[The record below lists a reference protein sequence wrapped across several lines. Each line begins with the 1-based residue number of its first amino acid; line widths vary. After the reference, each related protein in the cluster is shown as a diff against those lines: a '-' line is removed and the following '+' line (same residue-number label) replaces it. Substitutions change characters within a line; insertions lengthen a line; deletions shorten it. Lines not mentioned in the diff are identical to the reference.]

1 MERVSCRIII
11 TSFKWKNI
19 SFTDRVTNAT
29 YILVLFDWNFAP
41 VTFGLTSV
49 NTQSSVYDKSSSTY
63 QKLLRYFSGMVI
75 STFKTGFVGC
85 GSPSASP
92 SFPGRGGRAGVFP
105 VMLVL
110 YLKENVRNFQKL
122 K

>member
-1 MERVSCRIII
+1 
-11 TSFKWKNI
+11 
-19 SFTDRVTNAT
+19 
-29 YILVLFDWNFAP
+29 
-41 VTFGLTSV
+41 
-49 NTQSSVYDKSSSTY
+49 
-63 QKLLRYFSGMVI
+63 MVI

-85 GSPSASP
+85 GSPAASP
-92 SFPGRGGRAGVFP
+92 SFPGRGGRAVAFP

>member
-29 YILVLFDWNFAP
+29 YILVLFDSNFAP
-41 VTFGLTSV
+41 VTFGLASV

-63 QKLLRYFSGMVI
+63 QKLLRYFSGIVI
-75 STFKTGFVGC
+75 STIKTGFVGC
-85 GSPSASP
+85 SPAASP
-92 SFPGRGGRAGVFP
+92 SFPGRGGRAVAFP